1 VRSAISRTALAVLA
15 LAGAAHAEEP
25 RNWFDDP
32 FVQVTA
38 GIAACPVP
46 EGPLMTEAEARVQA
60 HVRSE
65 RGLRCYLAGQCRL
78 PGSYMY
84 DKEIVARVKK
94 AILADGRFAETSV
107 WAEGQRRWVT
117 LKGCVRRKGEAE
129 ALVRLV
135 RSIDE
140 VDRVFDRLEVTSPG
154 PRPARP

>member
-1 VRSAISRTALAVLA
+1 MRSAIANTALALLA
-15 LAGAAHAEEP
+15 LAGAAHAGQR

-65 RGLRCYLAGQCRL
+65 RGLRCYLSGQCRL
-78 PGSYMY
+78 PSSYMY

-94 AILADGRFAETSV
+94 AILADGRFAGTSV

-117 LKGCVRRKGEAE
+117 LKGCVRARDEAE

-140 VDRVFDRLEVTSPG
+140 VERVFDRLEVTSPA

>member
-1 VRSAISRTALAVLA
+1 MGGGI
-15 LAGAAHAEEP
+15 AGGGFAGRGWAGCGQAEEGKD
-25 RNWFDDP
+25 WFEDP
-32 FVQVTA
+32 FVQVPA
-38 GIAACPVP
+38 AIAACPVP

-65 RGLRCYLAGQCRL
+65 RGLRCYLSGQCRL
-78 PGSYMY
+78 SSSYMY

-117 LKGCVRRKGEAE
+117 LKGCVRRGEQAE

-154 PRPARP
+154 PRPTRR

>member
-1 VRSAISRTALAVLA
+1 MVA
-15 LAGAAHAEEP
+15 LAGAALAVVALAGTAHAEER

-32 FVQVTA
+32 FVQVTS

-46 EGPLMTEAEARVQA
+46 EGPLLTEAEARVQA

-65 RGLRCYLAGQCRL
+65 RGLRCYLSGQCRL
-78 PGSYMY
+78 SSSYMY

-117 LKGCVRRKGEAE
+117 LKGCVRRGEQAE

-154 PRPARP
+154 PRPTRR